1 MNLDAIFA
9 LVSVD
14 IIILLCVSVVLAL
27 VALRLNVVIPAT
39 LVLSLFLTT
48 VLLPLVNGT
57 VFIGATFASSS
68 PLIAFLVLF
77 VLLAIIFFRLL
88 TRHMREEATLTGALL
103 SGAAGTVGIF
113 AAWVQTPLLH
123 SIHTFNPPLTAWFT
137 AGTLLLWIFGSLIA
151 LGIAQRQSRWI

>member
-14 IIILLCVSVVLAL
+14 IIILLCVAVVLAL

-48 VLLPLVNGT
+48 VLLPLLNGT
-57 VFIGATFASSS
+57 ALIGTTFASSS